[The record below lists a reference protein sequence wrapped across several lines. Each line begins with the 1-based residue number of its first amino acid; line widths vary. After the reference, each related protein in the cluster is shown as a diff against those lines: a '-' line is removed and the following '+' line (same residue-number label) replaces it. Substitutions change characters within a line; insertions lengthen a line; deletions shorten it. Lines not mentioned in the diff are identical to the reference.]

1 MIMFLKNKKAADEK
15 NRNRTLYKRRKEFV
29 NIPISWKRAASV
41 LLCITL
47 LIVECPAALAQNAS
61 ATPPAYMR
69 RVSRMV
75 ANAPI
80 DGFGSI
86 TLTAGESRMTENGE
100 EREISDDPQFV
111 PVLEPDYVGV
121 PAPAIDPDAN
131 EDTLLTQQ
139 QLEEQGYTVS
149 TDLAAGTITVTDP
162 FSLCRLVVQTTGGR
176 LGADY
181 GAKQSVALPNDTY
194 AVQYADKTTTEEAY
208 ARFCAREDIVSCV
221 PDQIVS
227 VSAQSGQSSA
237 PTSWGTVFS
246 ETDDF
251 AAHLQDAGDR
261 PQIVVAVV
269 DTGVDWTHP
278 FLRDRIQPGGW
289 DFVDDDDDPMDGHY
303 HGTHCAGI
311 VRDATP
317 ENIRILPIR
326 VLDGESASSMLVG
339 DLGIAYAIEQGADVV
354 SMSFGAAV
362 PETLIEEELQDLH
375 LQLRTLLFGQTFAA
389 LSERETVLVAAAG
402 NSGIEVARC
411 FPAAFDEVISVGSV
425 NEIGFRSSFSNYGDE
440 LDVCAPGERIL
451 SSVPGGG
458 FEKYSG
464 TSMAAPLAAACAA
477 LLLAEDPGRTREQVR
492 EQLAAHVCDRGLPG
506 KDPFYG
512 AGIVHLG
519 ADKVLQ
525 SLQFTG
531 HCIQSFPYSGIGL
544 QIRAEPVNARD
555 ASYTLEVSDPS
566 VVEAASRENFT
577 ALNAGTAELTVCSAD
592 GRFADKCIVEV
603 MDSGAGIR
611 KVFSMITNNFDIR
624 PEMSGLIELR
634 SDGTAWVLGKPSV
647 LTNPNH
653 FGYYAMNTRLSWFPL
668 CVEGRK
674 PITGIENIWLNGSS
688 TFYTDKDGTLRFFG
702 NLDDVKK
709 ALNAP
714 ILLPDGSA
722 LTGVVDVAGFYA
734 LCADGTVWRISSS
747 HAEPVT
753 MADGTPLSGIRTI
766 HECTAIRKNG
776 EAFGLSK
783 CLATPV
789 NYGELD
795 LADVVDVVVVPGISV
810 SETNTPVYILL
821 RDGTLW
827 VYGKNDNYNRLGIVG
842 TQQTDQPMQVLR
854 QLRSPLTGVK
864 QIRLNGGMFAL
875 CSDGTVWTWGG
886 KPGAMRFGYGKGYGE
901 TYLYP
906 QRMRVSEQNMLTG
919 VTELLPGYGDR
930 MLVLRRDGSV
940 WWTGKGQMI
949 SCDNNHYSAKYELLD
964 YAAPAVVSGKAL
976 VLEPDAEYVPPVVYN
991 PVAELTI
998 ASDYATLRTEETFD
1012 LQAQTFPANADNN
1025 EVWFCTDN
1033 PRAAVVS
1040 DDGVITAVN
1049 PGRAN
1054 VYAVANGTKVF
1065 RLACAVTVLERSAQ
1079 IPGDVDGDGVLTLR
1093 DVALIRRFLAG
1104 GWQIE
1109 IDLQAA
1115 DANAD
1120 GVVNLKDVAYLL
1132 RMLAGWQPETS

>member
-1 MIMFLKNKKAADEK
+1 M
-15 NRNRTLYKRRKEFV
+15 
-29 NIPISWKRAASV
+29 NIPIPWKRAASV

-326 VLDGESASSMLVG
+326 VLDADGSGPMMLI
-339 DLGIAYAIEQGADVV
+339 DLGVAYAIEQGADVV
-354 SMSFGAAV
+354 SMSFGAEAKDSY
-362 PETLIEEELQDLH
+362 IEGLQALKIEM
-375 LQLRTLLFGQTFAA
+375 RTTFEQSLAA
-389 LSERETVLVAAAG
+389 LEERETVLVAAAG

-506 KDPFYG
+506 KDSFYG

-519 ADKVLQ
+519 ADKALQ

-544 QIRAEPVNARD
+544 QIRAEPANARD

-566 VVEAASRENFT
+566 VVEAAFRESFT
-577 ALNAGTAELTVCSAD
+577 ALNAGTAELTVRSAD
-592 GRFADKCIVEV
+592 GRFADTCTVEV
-603 MDSGAGIR
+603 MDNGAGIR
-611 KVFSMITNNFDIR
+611 KVLSVITNDNDTR
-624 PEMSGLIELR
+624 PETSGLIELR
-634 SDGTAWVLGKPSV
+634 SDGTAWILGKASV
-647 LTNPNH
+647 LTNPYH
-653 FGYYAMNTRLSWFPL
+653 FGYYSMNTTLSWFPL
-668 CVEGRK
+668 CAEGRK
-674 PITGIENIWLNGSS
+674 PITGIENIWVNSS
-688 TFYTDKDGTLRFFG
+688 ATCYTDKDGTLRFFG
-702 NLDDVKK
+702 NLKDIRK
-709 ALNAP
+709 ALNKP
-714 ILLPDGSA
+714 VFLPDGSA
-722 LTGVVDVAGFYA
+722 LTGVEDVAGAYA
-734 LCADGTVWRISSS
+734 LRADGTVWRISSMQAES
-747 HAEPVT
+747 VSPDESVAMAEPVAL
-753 MADGTPLSGIRTI
+753 ADGTPLSGICTI

-776 EAFGLSK
+776 EAFGLYK
-783 CLATPV
+783 GLATPV

-795 LADVVDVVVVPGISV
+795 LADVVDVVVTSASSGLSISN
-810 SETNTPVYILL
+810 NTPVYILL

-827 VYGKNDNYNRLGIVG
+827 VYGKNDSYNRLGIVG

-949 SCDNNHYSAKYELLD
+949 SCDGSIYPANYELLD
-964 YAAPAVVSGKAL
+964 YAEPAVVSGKAL

-1025 EVWFCTDN
+1025 EVWFYTDN